1 MSNIPLNIDWQQI
14 VLHLMNFVILAGGLY
29 FLLYGPV
36 KKFMAKRV
44 EYYSTM
50 DQETKDRLENA
61 RTKEVE
67 YNKHLSELES
77 ELEERRIEAE
87 RKAQAV
93 VAESVNEA
101 KAQAEQ
107 IISEAKT
114 AAMQERANILE
125 STEKEVVQMA
135 MEATEKILAD
145 DAYEQ
150 FLSAAERSA

>member
-77 ELEERRIEAE
+77 ELEERRVEAE